1 MWVVM
6 IESEKLEVI
15 SKILPLSTVWV
26 VVPFAEIR
34 DIRGRANIK
43 GVMVTFLY
51 VDFEVPADIK

>member
-1 MWVVM
+1 MVM

-26 VVPFAEIR
+26 AVPFTEIR

-43 GVMVTFLY
+43 GVMVTFCICR
-51 VDFEVPADIK
+51 F